1 MMMIVMRL
9 ACSLL
14 LLLFCMGFHSVAWVR
29 GSNVSRVFLLLCF
42 ALLCLGGVHLAGF
55 LSIGIFFASFLF
67 DEVLIYLLLYAC
79 S

>member
-1 MMMIVMRL
+1 MMIIVMRL

-14 LLLFCMGFHSVAWVR
+14 LLLFCMGFHSVDWVR
-29 GSNVSRVFLLLCF
+29 GSNVSRVFFCF
-42 ALLCLGGVHLAGF
+42 ALLCLGGDHLAGF